1 MCTLADR
8 AVTGNPKVEPETH
21 TDARADVAAL
31 RDGESIRD
39 AEVAVATEAAGVGGW
54 EDAGGVTAN
63 AAARGS
69 REERTDGRR
78 PWSEHFAAA
87 GLENFFINYDK
98 NIGNVTLI

>member
-63 AAARGS
+63 AAARARVRRGPM
-69 REERTDGRR
+69 EEDRGQ
-78 PWSEHFAAA
+78 
-87 GLENFFINYDK
+87 
-98 NIGNVTLI
+98 NILPLLD